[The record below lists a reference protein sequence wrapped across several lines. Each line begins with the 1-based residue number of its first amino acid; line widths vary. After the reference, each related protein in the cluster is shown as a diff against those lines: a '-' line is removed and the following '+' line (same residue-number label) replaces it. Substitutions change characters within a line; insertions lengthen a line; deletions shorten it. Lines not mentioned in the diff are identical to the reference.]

1 MSFTVPG
8 GGAAGGGNIRI
19 AKLNLAN
26 YVHWRI
32 EMEQVLQMRGAWDV
46 LFHVRPEVPVAMVAP
61 APPGGMTAAAAVGTS
76 TGAPSMTA
84 TSGDAASSMQTGQ
97 GQDTTGTPADAAK
110 QAAHQAYQSAMYGH
124 NQREAMRA
132 QAAKSAREWDRQ
144 NVLARGLIILAL
156 EPVHQVVAGRHA
168 TAKGVWDALDRD
180 FRSRGMARAQ
190 MLRTQL
196 DALQKTG
203 NETVLEFVA
212 RARTIQWEL
221 KELGEEASDRAV
233 LMTILSGLPADYI
246 VTAGILEANN
256 STLEDAMPALI
267 TAEQRIAMQRNRK
280 GNSGRDVG
288 AALAASAS
296 GDITCYG
303 CGRRGHIQR
312 HCRSSGNGDGN
323 RAPGGGTGRGGG
335 GPLRA
340 SHNRF
345 RGGGGHN
352 GAPRPNARAA
362 GRGTRPAPNA
372 DDAHA
377 LSAIAAVETQAMAGL
392 CTDGVPSNPATPN
405 KWLID
410 SGASHHMTHS
420 LNIMSYVKEITPMR
434 INMAN
439 GETRL
444 ATHKGSIL
452 IYTVTAEGT
461 RPLMLTGALYVPGLS
476 ANLFSVPK
484 SVKMGT
490 HVSFTDIGVSLT
502 FRGREVAN
510 GYAHRGVYILNL
522 GEGQAMAAAS
532 GINGLKWHR
541 RFGHAGGAALAR
553 IPAAVDGMHADT
565 TELRKVSGQE
575 CAACAVAKMT
585 RLVYTPAT
593 NPPSGVLDLV
603 HTDVCGHMPVD
614 STGGSRYFVTLIDGL
629 SHYAVAIPIR
639 SKDEAGTV
647 VRDTLLQW
655 ERATGLKV
663 KTLRRDGGGEYTGPE
678 LTQWLRSNGV
688 TVQTTAP
695 ETPEQNGVAE
705 RYNRTLA
712 EKAVAMMEDAG
723 LPKAVWAEA
732 VTTANYTSN
741 RIPRVGETT
750 TPYERFFGNK
760 PAVADLRAFGCR
772 AVVLA
777 LKKGRRKLDPRGQS
791 GVFVG
796 YSQSSKAW
804 RVQVGAKVMESRNVR
819 FNEDEFPSLGK
830 TAEVGPEQ
838 DMAKVLA
845 ACRLVTGTEPEAAGI
860 SDDVAVGAAD
870 AVPSA
875 DATDGSDVTIDGTS
889 DVDDEEGAALS
900 ARASPDRMSEA
911 EARKQPDWPLFEKA
925 AHEEVGS
932 LWENGTWVPVPHGKV
947 PMNAKII
954 DTMLIFDRKRDQNGK
969 VERHK
974 ARNVGKGFLQ
984 VAGRDYTEKWAPV
997 VRQATLRTLLA
1008 VAAAK
1013 NLHMEQMDIKT
1024 AFLNGTLKEELYVRQ
1039 PKGFER
1045 GDPTQLCR
1053 LVKAIYGLKQAAREW
1068 YLAFITAL
1076 SAAGFERSAADPCL
1090 LYKKVGD
1097 GMVYI
1102 LVYVDDLLVVGSSVA
1117 DVKAAK
1123 TAVLGHFKARDMGEP
1138 EWFLGMHIIRD
1149 RAAGTIT
1156 LSQRQYAK
1164 TLVERYGMEDANPT
1178 TLPMPVGSRI
1188 RREGAGLEGASKAAY
1203 PEMIGALLYLATSTR
1218 PDIAYSVA
1226 RLARYTA
1233 SPTEEHRA
1241 LLKGVLRYVKGTQS
1255 WGLTYGR
1262 GAPLTGY
1269 TDADF
1274 AGDLDTRRSTTGFVF
1289 TLNGAA
1295 VAWASKTQATVAAS
1309 TTEAEYIAAA
1319 VGAREALWLAQL
1331 LRDIGVLAAGSVQMY
1346 GDNQAALTLIKNPMS
1361 VNRCKHIDIAYHFVR
1376 DRVERGE
1383 LTVEHIPTAKMVAD
1397 VLTKALPS
1405 PALAMCCLGMG
1416 LGPSSH

>member
-1 MSFTVPG
+1 MSFSVPG

-19 AKLNLAN
+19 AKLNLSN

-46 LFHVRPEVPVAMVAP
+46 LFHARPEVPAAMAAP
-61 APPGGMTAAAAVGTS
+61 AAPGGLTAVGAGS
-76 TGAPSMTA
+76 SSAGAPSTTA
-84 TSGDAASSMQTGQ
+84 TSGDAASSSPTGQ
-97 GQDTTGTPADAAK
+97 KQDAPGTPAEAMK
-110 QAAHQAYQSAMYGH
+110 QAAHELYQNALRGY
-124 NQREAMRA
+124 NQSKAKRA
-132 QAAKSAREWDRQ
+132 QAAKVGLEWDRQ

-156 EPVHQVVAGRHA
+156 EPVHQVVAGRHP

-190 MLRTQL
+190 ILRTQL
-196 DALQKTG
+196 DSLRKAG
-203 NETVLEFVA
+203 NETVLEYVA

-233 LMTILSGLPADYI
+233 LMTVLSGLSADYL
-246 VTAGILEANN
+246 VTVGILEANN
-256 STLEDAMPALI
+256 STFEAAMPALI
-267 TAEQRIAMQRNRK
+267 TAEQRIAMQRERK
-280 GNSGRDVG
+280 GSAGRDTGV
-288 AALAASAS
+288 ALAAT

-312 HCRSSGNGDGN
+312 HCQSNNGGGG
-323 RAPGGGTGRGGG
+323 RAPAQGHRAPVRTTHSRAYRGGG
-335 GPLRA
+335 GR
-340 SHNRF
+340 
-345 RGGGGHN
+345 N
-352 GAPRPNARAA
+352 GAPRPNNSRAA
-362 GRGTRPAPNA
+362 GRPGPRPAPNA
-372 DDAHA
+372 EDAHA
-377 LSAIAAVETQAMAGL
+377 LSAIAVGDTPTMACL
-392 CTDGVPSNPATPN
+392 CADGVAPKLAAPGE
-405 KWLID
+405 WLID
-410 SGASHHMTHS
+410 SGASHHMTHT
-420 LNIMSYVKEITPMR
+420 LDDMLHVKRITPMR

-439 GETRL
+439 GQTRL
-444 ATHKGSIL
+444 STHMGSVRV
-452 IYTVTAEGT
+452 YTETAQGT
-461 RPLMLTGALYVPGLS
+461 QPLMLTGTLYVPGLA

-490 HVSFTDIGVSLT
+490 HVSFSDIGVSLK
-502 FRGREVAN
+502 FRGREVAT
-510 GYAHRGVYILNL
+510 GYARRGVYVLNL
-522 GEGQAMAAAS
+522 GEGQAMTAAAGS
-532 GINGLKWHR
+532 AGVDSLMWHR
-541 RFGHAGGAALAR
+541 RFGHAGGEALAR
-553 IPAAVDGMHADT
+553 IPAAVDGMDANT
-565 TELRKVSGQE
+565 TDLRKVSGKE

-593 NPPSGVLDLV
+593 NPPTGVLDLV

-614 STGGSRYFVTLIDGL
+614 STGGSRYFVTLIDGF
-629 SHYAVAIPIR
+629 SRYAMAIPIR
-639 SKDEAGTV
+639 SKDETGSV

-655 ERATGLKV
+655 ERATGRKV

-695 ETPEQNGVAE
+695 ETPEQNGIAE
-705 RYNRTLA
+705 RYNRALA

-723 LPKAVWAEA
+723 MSKAIWAEA
-732 VTTANYTSN
+732 VTTANHTSN
-741 RIPRVGETT
+741 RIPRVGERM
-750 TPYERFFGNK
+750 TPYERFFGTK
-760 PAVADLRAFGCR
+760 PAVDDLRAFGCR

-777 LKKGRRKLDPRGQS
+777 LKKGRRKLDPRGQA
-791 GVFVG
+791 GTFVG

-804 RVQVGAKVMESRNVR
+804 RVQVGTKVMESRNVR
-819 FNEDEFPSLGK
+819 FNEDEYPSTGTPAL
-830 TAEVGPEQ
+830 AGPEQ
-838 DMAKVLA
+838 DMDKVLA
-845 ACRLVTGTEPEAAGI
+845 ACRLVTGAQSEVVETPADTADNT
-860 SDDVAVGAAD
+860 DDDNV
-870 AVPSA
+870 
-875 DATDGSDVTIDGTS
+875 
-889 DVDDEEGAALS
+889 DEEGAALS
-900 ARASPDRMSEA
+900 ARTSPDRMSEA

-947 PMNAKII
+947 PMNAKVI

-1008 VAAAK
+1008 LAASK
-1013 NLHMEQMDIKT
+1013 DLHMEQMDIKT

-1045 GDPTQLCR
+1045 GDPTKLCR

-1068 YLAFITAL
+1068 YLAFINAL
-1076 SAAGFERSAADPCL
+1076 SAAGFTRSAADPCL
-1090 LYKKVGD
+1090 LCKKIGD
-1097 GMVYI
+1097 EMVYI
-1102 LVYVDDLLVVGSSVA
+1102 LVYVDDLLVIGPTAA

-1123 TAVLGHFKARDMGEP
+1123 AVVLGHFKARDMGEP

-1156 LSQRQYAK
+1156 LSQRQYAT
-1164 TLVERYGMEDANPT
+1164 TLVERYGMGDANRT
-1178 TLPMPVGSRI
+1178 TLPMPVGSRL
-1188 RREGAGLEGASKAAY
+1188 RREGAALEGANKAAY

-1218 PDIAYSVA
+1218 PDIAYAVA
-1226 RLARYTA
+1226 RLARYTT

-1241 LLKGVLRYVKGTQS
+1241 LLKGVLRYVKGTQN

-1262 GAPLTGY
+1262 DAPLTGY

-1295 VAWASKTQATVAAS
+1295 VAWASKAQATVAAS

-1319 VGAREALWLAQL
+1319 LGAREALWLAQL
-1331 LRDIGVLAAGSVQMY
+1331 LRDVGAPAAGSVQMY

-1383 LTVEHIPTAKMVAD
+1383 LLMEHIPTSEMVAD
-1397 VLTKALPS
+1397 VFTKALPS
-1405 PALAMCCLGMG
+1405 SALAMCCLGMG
-1416 LGPSSH
+1416 LGPSSS